1 MGNQGTPFN
10 DYEYDQ
16 TNAGFKGREERLGKK
31 IVLSKNMQQ
40 VRDKIALV
48 GEITDSK
55 SQLMKSV
62 SLHNL
67 SQSFRR
73 VRNWEMSPRKS
84 VEKV

>member
-1 MGNQGTPFN
+1 MGNQGIPFN

-16 TNAGFKGREERLGKK
+16 TNAGFRVREGRCGKK
-31 IVLSKNMQQ
+31 VILSKNMQE
-40 VRDKIALV
+40 VRDKIASV

-55 SQLMKSV
+55 SQLLKSV

-73 VRNWEMSPRKS
+73 VRNWQMSPRKS